1 LPAVQGS
8 RALNLVLWSIGS
20 LAMLLPW
27 TMPWMALLAG
37 AVLALFNL
45 AAMQDKTKA
54 WSRLLIQ
61 CAVVLTGLTLDLKEL
76 SHLAVSGLA
85 FALGTIVGVF
95 ALGVLGARLLRTEA
109 KLTTLLCSGTAICGG
124 SAIAAVSGVIKA
136 TPAAT
141 SVAIGVVFL
150 MNAAALFFFPPLGHW
165 LGLTQ
170 SQFGTWAA
178 VAIHDVSSVVGA
190 AKQFGGEETLHV
202 ATAVKLS
209 RTLWIAPI
217 AIAAGWWFARR
228 DRAMPV
234 DDREGGQ
241 SKPVGLAGVVP
252 WFVVGFVIASTV
264 RTFVPTI
271 ADATAY
277 TKPISGAM
285 MTLALFWIGC
295 GLSRKTLAAVGWRP
309 LVLALALWAFITVAS
324 LIVIRAT

>member
-1 LPAVQGS
+1 LTSANKAPTV
-8 RALNLVLWSIGS
+8 NLIVWLLASA
-20 LAMLLPW
+20 AMLLPW

-37 AVLALFNL
+37 AALALLNL
-45 AAMQDKTKA
+45 AAMQDKTKG

-61 CAVVLTGLTLDLKEL
+61 CAVVLTGLTLDLNEL
-76 SHLAVSGLA
+76 SRLAVSGLA

-95 ALGVLGARLLRTEA
+95 ALGWAGAKVLKTEA

-124 SAIAAVSGVIKA
+124 SAIAAVSGVINA
-136 TPAAT
+136 SAAAT

-150 MNAAALFFFPPLGHW
+150 MNAAALFVFPPLGHW
-165 LGLTQ
+165 LQLTDA
-170 SQFGTWAA
+170 QFGTWAA

-217 AIAAGWWFARR
+217 AILAGWWFAR
-228 DRAMPV
+228 
-234 DDREGGQ
+234 Q
-241 SKPVGLAGVVP
+241 SPEEKRKGIGSVVP
-252 WFVVGFVIASTV
+252 WFVLGFVIASAL
-264 RTFVPTI
+264 RTFVPQMAHVTE
-271 ADATAY
+271 Y
-277 TKPISGAM
+277 TKPISSAA

-309 LVLALALWAFITVAS
+309 LVLALTLWVFISSVS
-324 LIVIRAT
+324 LLVIRSM